1 MPRVTLQQRI
11 SLRSNPRPTEFT
23 LSMEVPRIL
32 LWVLSSGLLKNN
44 IQFNH
49 GRVRTGSLQP
59 FMAVKESGNKGSY
72 PNKTQYRYTKIS
84 SWLVASQLSPT
95 APWCCTEHMCR
106 VRMCRVL
113 NQGQACSGLHPIY
126 AISVTLFQSLYPA
139 HCLLKVP
146 NLLVYQL

>member
-32 LWVLSSGLLKNN
+32 LWVLSACSK
-44 IQFNH
+44 IVFNSTT
-49 GRVRTGSLQP
+49 VGSEQALCSLVWQSKK
-59 FMAVKESGNKGSY
+59 VTGNKGSY
-72 PNKTQYRYTKIS
+72 PNKTQYRYTKIN
-84 SWLVASQLSPT
+84 SWLVARELSLAT
-95 APWCCTEHMCR
+95 PWCCTEHMCR

-113 NQGQACSGLHPIY
+113 NQGRTCSGLHPIY

-139 HCLLKVP
+139 HCLLKIP